1 MNESERSPSFPVVGV
16 FTNNGVERAN
26 RQVWPFQKILF
37 PAAPVVGVFTDNPP
51 CTIRMFEQDHVAF
64 FTATI
69 FGWKH
74 LLKPD
79 KYKRIILDSLQFP
92 VENGRIRLYGLVI
105 MPNHLH
111 LLWNMQE
118 PHLRENVQRDFLK
131 FMAQQI
137 KFDLQEHHP
146 QVLERFQ
153 TQARDRQYQIWQRN
167 ALSVYCTSASMARQK
182 LAYIHNNPVVEKWN
196 LARLPEDYYFSSAA
210 YYCKNGHAFGFLTHY
225 LD

>member
-1 MNESERSPSFPVVGV
+1 
-16 FTNNGVERAN
+16 
-26 RQVWPFQKILF
+26 
-37 PAAPVVGVFTDNPP
+37 
-51 CTIRMFEQDHVAF
+51 MFEQDHVAF

-79 KYKRIILDSLQFP
+79 KYKRIILDSFQFL
-92 VENGRIRLYGLVI
+92 VENERIRLYGFVI

-131 FMAQQI
+131 FTAQQM
-137 KFDLQEHHP
+137 KFDLQKHHL
-146 QVLERFQ
+146 QVLEKFR

-167 ALSVYCTSASMARQK
+167 ALSVYCTSESMARQK
-182 LAYIHNNPVVEKWN
+182 LAYIHNNPVVGKWS
-196 LARLPEDYYFSSAA
+196 LARVPEDYFSSAA
-210 YYCKNGHAFGFLTHY
+210 YYCKNDHAFGFLTHY